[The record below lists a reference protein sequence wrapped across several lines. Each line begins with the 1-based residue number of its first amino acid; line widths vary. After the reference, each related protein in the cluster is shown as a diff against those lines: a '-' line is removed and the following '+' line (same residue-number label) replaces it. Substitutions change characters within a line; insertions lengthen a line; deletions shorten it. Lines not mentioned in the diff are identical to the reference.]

1 MCTNQTPIIAAFH
14 SGLKS
19 ASLFQPSP
27 FRLKNK
33 FLKKQRLQKN
43 ISKAKDFKL
52 RMQISSSRPNLC
64 SHTITEEGVSTS
76 AMRHSFVPG
85 APSHTLSIPGKRTGV
100 FLLGYQ
106 MMHPY
111 FSTEQHKSY
120 FRKAQGWQFFLQ
132 HAL

>member
-1 MCTNQTPIIAAFH
+1 MHKPNAHHCGF
-14 SGLKS
+14 
-19 ASLFQPSP
+19 P
-27 FRLKNK
+27 FRLKIR
-33 FLKKQRLQKN
+33 FPFPALAFPAQKQIFEKTKTQKN
-43 ISKAKDFKL
+43 ISKTKDFKL